1 MRDKIELRNLRRET
15 ERTKHERKEI
25 GPMEKTKRGNL
36 TEGPI
41 LKVLTKLALPIM
53 ASAFLMTAYNI
64 TDMAFIGMLGS
75 KAVAGVGVGG
85 MFIWLSQG
93 FSNLARMGGQ
103 VYVGQC
109 LGQGDREGAKEYALA
124 AIYLCIVL
132 GVIFG
137 SVCFFFADPIVKL
150 FGLTDDLTI
159 FYAKIYLQITC
170 GLIVISYISAILT
183 GLYTAQGDSKTPMIA
198 NTAGLI
204 INLVF
209 NPILIFGIGPFPRLE
224 VIGAA
229 VATVSAQFVVTISM
243 ILIVIYGKSQHNILK
258 EMKIFRPAK
267 PSCMKNVFCMG
278 LPTALQ
284 SMFYCMISM
293 VLTRLISGF
302 GEAAI
307 AVQRVG
313 GQIESISW
321 NVADGF
327 AAAMNAFA
335 AQNFGAG
342 KIERVKKGYNL
353 SAVVIIAWGTF
364 IAIAFCVFPEQ
375 ISSVFFHEANVIW
388 LFVAYLVIVGLS
400 EPFMCL
406 ELMTAGTI
414 SGLGN
419 TKLSS
424 KITIVV
430 TALRIPIAFFLS
442 STSLGLNGIWWALTL
457 TSMAKGIAFYVA
469 FHRESRRLTL

>member
-1 MRDKIELRNLRRET
+1 MEDK
-15 ERTKHERKEI
+15 KQ
-25 GPMEKTKRGNL
+25 GNL

-41 LKVLTKLALPIM
+41 LKVLMKLAMPIM

-103 VYVGQC
+103 VHVGQC
-109 LGQGDREGAKEYALA
+109 LGRGDREGAKAYILA
-124 AIYLCIVL
+124 TMQLGVVL
-132 GVIFG
+132 GFIFG
-137 SVCFFFADPIVKL
+137 GICFFFADPIVRL
-150 FGLTDDLTI
+150 FGLTDSYTI
-159 FYAKIYLQITC
+159 EAAKLYLQITC
-170 GLIVISYISAILT
+170 GLIVFSYISAILT

-198 NTAGLI
+198 NMTGLV

-209 NPILIFGIGPFPRLE
+209 NPILIFGLGPFPRLE
-224 VIGAA
+224 VVGAA
-229 VATVSAQFVVTISM
+229 IATVFAQIVVAIAMICTIY
-243 ILIVIYGKSQHNILK
+243 LKKKNDNLLK
-258 EMKIFRPAK
+258 EVSFIQRAK
-267 PSCMKNVFCMG
+267 LENVKKVFQMG

-284 SMFYCMISM
+284 SMLYCGISM
-293 VLTRLISGF
+293 VLTRFISDF

-307 AVQRVG
+307 AVQKVG

-327 AAAMNAFA
+327 ATAMNAFA

-342 KIERVKKGYNL
+342 KMDRVKKGYKV
-353 SAVVIIAWGTF
+353 SATAVIVWGTL
-364 IAIAFCVFPEQ
+364 ITIAFVLLPKQ
-375 ISSVFFHEANVIW
+375 ISAVFFHEADVIP
-388 LFVAYLVIVGLS
+388 LFVAYLIIVGLS

-406 ELMTAGTI
+406 ELMTSGAI
-414 SGLGN
+414 SGLGK

-424 KITIVV
+424 VISITL
-430 TALRIPIAFFLS
+430 TGLRIPLAFILS
-442 STSLGLNGIWWALTL
+442 HTALGLNGIWWALTL
-457 TSMAKGIAFYVA
+457 TSIAKGITFFFA
-469 FHRESRRLTL
+469 FHRQCKNR